1 MTAPPTFQRT
11 ERKQMARKRESQN
24 GLAVIE
30 QELRPTT
37 DIEVIPPEVKP
48 LKKKVRQTQVSE
60 WIEEAPPVEA
70 ESEEEESDFE
80 YEENPLDA
88 IIQDFDESAGSSHF
102 IKVYRLP
109 NYAKDGK
116 SGVNNVEREY
126 CARLPATL
134 DYLDTIREGYGPGH
148 YQLELRPN
156 KGGITRRQTI
166 TIAAPR
172 IDPAATVQTNPFF
185 PSLPNQGNGQAQ
197 QPFIDPMQQFD
208 FMLDRVGKVMKTFG
222 VNLQNPMPEPP
233 APQLSV
239 DEQVAIYA
247 MKQPDLAKQAFKNLL
262 GSDASEEK
270 TWTDVAFAFVN
281 NLPAVIQTA
290 KEMFSGGVQ
299 NGQAPMVQAPHA
311 QSAEIQNRFA
321 GNPQSPLQAVSPE
334 GNGQT
339 HAGND
344 PTMAQGDSVFLPPES
359 QLLNLVLQ
367 MHLERYAPD
376 TTADTIKQFAA
387 ANPTVQPAVDMFM
400 ETPAPMALTW
410 IKTQVPNDPNLMAVL
425 NHPACEKWIEALQ
438 DYLLPEEL
446 EEEKPNE

>member
-1 MTAPPTFQRT
+1 
-11 ERKQMARKRESQN
+11 MARKKMSET
-24 GLAVIE
+24 GLAVIG
-30 QELRPTT
+30 QELGPLANVE
-37 DIEVIPPEVKP
+37 EVPPEAKP
-48 LKKKVRQTQVSE
+48 LKKKIRQTQVAE
-60 WIEEAPPVEA
+60 WIEDAPRQEA
-70 ESEEEESDFE
+70 EEVEEEAEFE

-172 IDPAATVQTNPFF
+172 IDPAQTVIPNPFF
-185 PSLPNQGNGQAQ
+185 PTMPSQNNGQVQ
-197 QPFIDPMQQFD
+197 MPSIDPMQQFD

-222 VNLQNPMPEPP
+222 VNLQNPAVEPQ

-262 GSDASEEK
+262 GNDAGEER
-270 TWTDVAFAFVN
+270 TWIDVVFALVN
-281 NLPAVIQTA
+281 NLPASIEAA
-290 KEMFSGGVQ
+290 KTFFGGQQ
-299 NGQAPMVQAPHA
+299 NGAPQAQASTQYQPQQAPNFNGLG
-311 QSAEIQNRFA
+311 NRTENSPTI
-321 GNPQSPLQAVSPE
+321 NPSSSMDGPNLHSVSGMDNQP
-334 GNGQT
+334 NT
-339 HAGND
+339 
-344 PTMAQGDSVFLPPES
+344 TVPPEVA
-359 QLLNLVLQ
+359 LLNMSVG
-367 MHLERYAPD
+367 
-376 TTADTIKQFAA
+376 
-387 ANPTVQPAVDMFM
+387 MFM
-400 ETPAPMALTW
+400 ERWSPDSAADEIQKYAELNPDVKPFVEGFMDTTPAMALAW
-410 IKTQVPNDPNLMAVL
+410 IKSQAANNPVVMQAL
-425 NHPACEKWIEALQ
+425 NSPAAEKWIEALQ
-438 DYLLPEEL
+438 DYLRPEEGS
-446 EEEKPNE
+446 EEDA